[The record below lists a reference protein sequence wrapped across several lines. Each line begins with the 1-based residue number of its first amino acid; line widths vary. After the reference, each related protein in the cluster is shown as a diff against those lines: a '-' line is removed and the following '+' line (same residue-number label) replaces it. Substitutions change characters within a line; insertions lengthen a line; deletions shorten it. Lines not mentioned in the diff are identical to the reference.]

1 MHAKYSSPSP
11 PPLQVH
17 LHSSV
22 QHENIITM
30 HAAFQEGDKVVMV
43 QEYADGADLFTVL
56 HKYGGRLS
64 ERLAV
69 QLVLDPFM
77 RVLHYL
83 HTKGIIHRDIKVG
96 RGSAPPSKRCFS
108 SMVSPTLSHRCSA

>member
-1 MHAKYSSPSP
+1 M
-11 PPLQVH
+11 H

-43 QEYADGADLFTVL
+43 QEYADGADLFTVM
-56 HKYGGRLS
+56 HKYGGRLT
-64 ERLAV
+64 ERLAI
-69 QLVLDPFM
+69 QLVLDPFL

-83 HTKGIIHRDIKVG
+83 HSKGIIHRDIKVSV
-96 RGSAPPSKRCFS
+96 RRW
-108 SMVSPTLSHRCSA
+108 

>member
-1 MHAKYSSPSP
+1 M
-11 PPLQVH
+11 H